1 MSSTPFVDAALA
13 MDSDVSATKNCFVPT
28 INHSIWEAAMQ
39 SQLEAWFADPEWSDD
54 APDMKVTVGSNA
66 LCQLDGVAT
75 VALPP
80 DSVFSTVCDPYNR
93 RVFKNVKS
101 VSNLVVV
108 SEADGVRVEEMDMV
122 FAFHLPFFTGTF
134 DAHVRMVKDRRNRKM
149 SFALTRPGFMKRF
162 EGHWTVEPMLVPCTA
177 GAEASSAL
185 CPGSPT
191 GSIDS
196 DSDVS
201 ASMSLGGS
209 SCSSSPD
216 NQVDSSL
223 SGSDT
228 GVRVASRLILHQVV
242 QPSLAPP
249 AIFKRCI
256 HTILQ
261 MATSDVL
268 KVFQEEAQR
277 VRHKVED
284 SDNEKKSLTSKVW
297 GMMWSTA

>member
-1 MSSTPFVDAALA
+1 MSSAPLVDAALV
-13 MDSDVSATKNCFVPT
+13 MDSSFSMTKNGCT
-28 INHSIWEAAMQ
+28 TTANLNNWEAAMQ
-39 SQLEAWFADPEWSDD
+39 SQLEAWFADPEWSDE

-80 DSVFSTVCDPYNR
+80 DVVFSTVCDPYNR
-93 RVFKNVKS
+93 RVFKNVKT

-108 SEADGVRVEEMDMV
+108 SDVDGVKVEEMDMV

-134 DAHVRMVKDRRNRKM
+134 DAHVRMVKDRPKRKM

-162 EGHWTVEPMLVPCTA
+162 EGHWTVEPMLVPSSA
-177 GAEASSAL
+177 DAEASMVV
-185 CPGSPT
+185 CPGSPA
-191 GSIDS
+191 GSTDS
-196 DSDVS
+196 DSDMS
-201 ASMSLGGS
+201 AVMSLGGS
-209 SCSSSPD
+209 SCSSPD
-216 NQVDSSL
+216 NQTESADASA
-223 SGSDT
+223 

-268 KVFQEEAQR
+268 KVFQDEAKR
-277 VRHKVED
+277 VRCRMED
-284 SDNEKKSLTSKVW
+284 SETHKASLGSRMW
-297 GMMWSTA
+297 GMVWSNKA